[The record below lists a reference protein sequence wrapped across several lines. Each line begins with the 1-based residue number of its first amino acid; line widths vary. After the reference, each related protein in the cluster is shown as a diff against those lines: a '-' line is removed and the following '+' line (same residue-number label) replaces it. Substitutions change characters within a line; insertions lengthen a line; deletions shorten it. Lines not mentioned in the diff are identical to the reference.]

1 MTILQ
6 AIVLAIV
13 EGLTEFLPISS
24 TGHMILAQ
32 GIMGMESDEYI
43 RAFTVM
49 IQFGAILSVLV
60 LYWKR
65 FFSANAAPSMTFR
78 GKVLTNRWKRLG
90 YFYLS
95 LIVALVPAMVIGL
108 LFERYIDELLSNV
121 SIVAVMLLLGGIFM
135 LFIDRIF
142 SAKGK
147 EHPTLLNSFFIG
159 CFQVLAMVPGVS
171 RSMATIVGGMQQGL
185 SRKSAAEFSFFL
197 AVPTMLGAT
206 LLKAYKL
213 YKNSGMEIFRDNAT
227 TLILGN
233 IIAFLVAMAAIRF
246 FINYLTKYGFKLF
259 GYYRIVVGA
268 VILLLMAL
276 NVPLSVA

>member
-95 LIVALVPAMVIGL
+95 LIVALIPAMVIGL
-108 LFERYIDELLSNV
+108 LFERYIDKLLSNV

-206 LLKAYKL
+206 LLKAYEL

>member
-65 FFSANAAPSMTFR
+65 FFSANVAPSMTFR

-108 LFERYIDELLSNV
+108 LFESYIDKLLSNV

-213 YKNSGMEIFRDNAT
+213 YKDSGMKIFRDNAT

>member
-32 GIMGMESDEYI
+32 GIMGMESDGYI

-65 FFSANAAPSMTFR
+65 FFSANEAPSMTFR

-108 LFERYIDELLSNV
+108 LFERYIDKLLSNV

-213 YKNSGMEIFRDNAT
+213 FKDGGMEIFRDNAT

>member
-206 LLKAYKL
+206 LLKAYEL
-213 YKNSGMEIFRDNAT
+213 YKNGGMEIFRNNAT

-233 IIAFLVAMAAIRF
+233 VIAFLVAMAAIRF

-268 VILLLMAL
+268 VILLLMA
-276 NVPLSVA
+276 P

>member
-78 GKVLTNRWKRLG
+78 GEVLTNRWKRLG

-108 LFERYIDELLSNV
+108 LFESYIDKLLSDV

-213 YKNSGMEIFRDNAT
+213 YKDSGMEIFRDNAT

>member
-32 GIMGMESDEYI
+32 GIMGMESDGYI

-65 FFSANAAPSMTFR
+65 FFSADAAPSMTFR

-95 LIVALVPAMVIGL
+95 LIVALIPAMVIGL
-108 LFERYIDELLSNV
+108 LFESYIDKLLSSV

-213 YKNSGMEIFRDNAT
+213 YKDGGMEIFRDNAT

>member
-65 FFSANAAPSMTFR
+65 FFSATAAPSMTFR

-108 LFERYIDELLSNV
+108 LFESSIDKLLSNV

-213 YKNSGMEIFRDNAT
+213 FKDGGMEIFRDNAT

>member
-65 FFSANAAPSMTFR
+65 FFSANEAPSMTFR

-108 LFERYIDELLSNV
+108 LFESSIDELLSNV

-213 YKNSGMEIFRDNAT
+213 YKDSGMEIFRDNAT

>member
-65 FFSANAAPSMTFR
+65 FFSANVAPSMTFR

-108 LFERYIDELLSNV
+108 LFESYIDELLSNV

-213 YKNSGMEIFRDNAT
+213 FKDGGMEIFRDNAT

-233 IIAFLVAMAAIRF
+233 IIAFWVAMAAIRF

>member
-32 GIMGMESDEYI
+32 GIMGMESDGYI

-108 LFERYIDELLSNV
+108 LFERYIDKLLSNV

-213 YKNSGMEIFRDNAT
+213 FKDGGMEIFRDNAT

>member
-32 GIMGMESDEYI
+32 GIMGMESDGYI

-108 LFERYIDELLSNV
+108 LFESYIDKLLSNV

-213 YKNSGMEIFRDNAT
+213 YKDSGMEIFRDNAT

-233 IIAFLVAMAAIRF
+233 IIAFWVAMAAIRF

>member
-65 FFSANAAPSMTFR
+65 FFSANAAPSMTYR

-108 LFERYIDELLSNV
+108 LFESYIDKLLSNV

-213 YKNSGMEIFRDNAT
+213 YKDSGMEIFRDNAT

>member
-6 AIVLAIV
+6 AVVLAIV

-32 GIMGMESDEYI
+32 GIMGMESDGYI

-108 LFERYIDELLSNV
+108 LFESYIDKLLSNV

-213 YKNSGMEIFRDNAT
+213 YKDSGMEIFRDNAT

-233 IIAFLVAMAAIRF
+233 IIAFLIAMAAIRF

>member
-32 GIMGMESDEYI
+32 GIMGMESDGYI

-65 FFSANAAPSMTFR
+65 FFSANEAPSMTFR

-95 LIVALVPAMVIGL
+95 LIIALVPAMVSGL
-108 LFERYIDELLSNV
+108 RFESSIDELLSNV

-213 YKNSGMEIFRDNAT
+213 FKDGGMEIFRANAT

-268 VILLLMAL
+268 VILLLRAL

>member
-32 GIMGMESDEYI
+32 GIMGMESDGYI

-65 FFSANAAPSMTFR
+65 FFSANEAPSMTFR
-78 GKVLTNRWKRLG
+78 GKVLTNHWKRLG

-95 LIVALVPAMVIGL
+95 LIIALVPAMVIGL
-108 LFERYIDELLSNV
+108 LFESSIDELLSNV

-213 YKNSGMEIFRDNAT
+213 FKDGGMEIFRANAT

>member
-32 GIMGMESDEYI
+32 GIMGMESDGYI

-65 FFSANAAPSMTFR
+65 FFSANEAPSMTFR

-108 LFERYIDELLSNV
+108 LFERYIDKLLSNV
-121 SIVAVMLLLGGIFM
+121 SIVVVMLLLGGIFM

-213 YKNSGMEIFRDNAT
+213 FKDGGMEIFRDNAT

>member
-32 GIMGMESDEYI
+32 GIMGMESDGYI

-213 YKNSGMEIFRDNAT
+213 YKDSGMEIFRDNAT

>member
-65 FFSANAAPSMTFR
+65 FFSATAAPSMTFR

-108 LFERYIDELLSNV
+108 LFESYIDKMLSNV

-206 LLKAYKL
+206 LLKAYEL
-213 YKNSGMEIFRDNAT
+213 YKNGGMEIFRNNAT

>member
-32 GIMGMESDEYI
+32 GIMGMESDGYI

-95 LIVALVPAMVIGL
+95 LIVALVPAMVFGL
-108 LFERYIDELLSNV
+108 LFERYIDKLLSNV

-213 YKNSGMEIFRDNAT
+213 YKDSGMEIFRDNAT

>member
-32 GIMGMESDEYI
+32 GIMGMESDGYI

-108 LFERYIDELLSNV
+108 LFESYIDKLLSDV

-213 YKNSGMEIFRDNAT
+213 YKDSGMEIFRNNAT

-233 IIAFLVAMAAIRF
+233 VIAFLVAMAAIRF

>member
-32 GIMGMESDEYI
+32 GIMGMESDGYI

-90 YFYLS
+90 YFYLL
-95 LIVALVPAMVIGL
+95 LIVALVPAMVFGL
-108 LFERYIDELLSNV
+108 LFERYIDKLLSNV

-213 YKNSGMEIFRDNAT
+213 FKDGGMEIFRDNAT

-233 IIAFLVAMAAIRF
+233 IIAFWVAMAAIRF

>member
-32 GIMGMESDEYI
+32 GIMGMESDGYI

-95 LIVALVPAMVIGL
+95 LIVALIPAMVIGL
-108 LFERYIDELLSNV
+108 LFESYIDKLLSSV

-147 EHPTLLNSFFIG
+147 EHPTPLNSFFIG

-213 YKNSGMEIFRDNAT
+213 YKDSGMEIFRDNAT

>member
-65 FFSANAAPSMTFR
+65 FFSANAAPSMTYR

-213 YKNSGMEIFRDNAT
+213 YKDSGMEIFRDNAT

>member
-32 GIMGMESDEYI
+32 GIMGMESDGYI

-65 FFSANAAPSMTFR
+65 FFSATAAPSMTFR

-108 LFERYIDELLSNV
+108 LFESYIDKLLSNV

-213 YKNSGMEIFRDNAT
+213 YKDSGMEIFRDNAT

>member
-95 LIVALVPAMVIGL
+95 LIVALIPAMVIGL
-108 LFERYIDELLSNV
+108 LFERYIDKLLSNV

-213 YKNSGMEIFRDNAT
+213 YIDSGMEIFRDNAT

-276 NVPLSVA
+276 SVPLSVA